1 MRFKGKVAI
10 VTGSGRGIGRATV
23 LGMVKE
29 GGKCCVTARTQADV
43 DSVVREVKALGGEA
57 IGVCC
62 DVGDTEQVKN
72 MIEKTVEAFGR
83 LDIVVNNAAGGHSGP
98 PRSNSILYV
107 TEEDWNAVINGA
119 LTSVYRVSH
128 HALPHMIK
136 SGGGAI
142 VNVSSTR
149 GLSGRANGAAYGA
162 AKAGVINLTRCMAM
176 DLMQYK
182 IRVNCVCPGHV
193 LNEHMKAT
201 ADILANPDREAEVL
215 AEFSEEVQ
223 LKIKQ
228 RVEYYRSH
236 PEQLATVMGRG
247 FDGYPQD
254 LANAIMFLASDD
266 ASFINGEVLVV
277 DGGSSAGK

>member
-1 MRFKGKVAI
+1 MRFQGKVAI

-23 LGMVKE
+23 LGMTKE
-29 GGKCCVTARTQADV
+29 GGRCCVAARTLADV
-43 DSVVREVKALGGEA
+43 ESVVREVKALGGEA
-57 IGVCC
+57 IGVQC
-62 DVGDTEQVKN
+62 DVGDTAQVKN

-98 PRSNSILYV
+98 PRSNSILEV
-107 TEEDWNAVINGA
+107 TEEAWNDTINGA

-128 HALPHMIK
+128 YALPHIIK

-142 VNVSSTR
+142 VNTSSTR

-176 DLMQYK
+176 DLLEYK
-182 IRVNCVCPGHV
+182 VRVNCVCPGHV
-193 LNEHMKAT
+193 LNEHMKAQY
-201 ADILANPDREAEVL
+201 DILNAPEREDEVL
-215 AEFSEEVQ
+215 AEFTPEVQ

-228 RVEYYRSH
+228 RVEFYKSH
-236 PEQLATVMGRG
+236 PEQLATVLGRG
-247 FDGYPQD
+247 FNGFPQD

>member
-1 MRFKGKVAI
+1 
-10 VTGSGRGIGRATV
+10 
-23 LGMVKE
+23 MVKE